1 MLTNSMKQFI
11 LNNLV
16 GRGGSNA
23 GSAYLAL
30 SSTAPNAEGGGV
42 TEPVGNGYAR
52 TLIGGYNQP
61 IKMTNASVDL
71 TTGVATTTNDQEI
84 HFNEATGA
92 WGTLTHFAIYTTLT
106 GGTPRYVGQLV
117 NAITPTA
124 NNVVIIRVGDIT
136 ITLQ

>member
-16 GRGGSNA
+16 GRGGSSGQN
-23 GSAYLAL
+23 AYLAL

-61 IKMTNASVDL
+61 TKMASATIDT
-71 TTGVATTTNDQEI
+71 TTGIATTTNDQEI

-92 WGTLTHFAIYTTLT
+92 WGTLTHFAIYTSQT
-106 GGTPRYVGQLV
+106 GGTARYVGQLV
-117 NAITPTA
+117 NAINPAA